1 MKEDKM
7 GRLFRNGLKRET
19 ETIGV
24 SDFLKTR
31 IDMEITARQEERTM
45 RKKIHFKRYIAAAA
59 CVCLLVPAGIFAGG
73 KVSSYVSSTNGADY
87 KTSTDWKDLD
97 KMEKRVGIETD
108 AVESFSNGY
117 QYKEISNSAF
127 NALDDEGNKM
137 FKEKELGVTY
147 ENNDGEI
154 LNCYMRQA
162 DERVTDDRTPDATAD
177 YDGVTVNYY
186 QETYKFVPED
196 YEKTAQDKAMEAAGG
211 YYVSFGT
218 DEIEEMQSMSVSWE
232 KDGVAY
238 SIQGFDTD
246 LTPQEMLSMAG
257 EMIQG

>member
-97 KMEKRVGIETD
+97 KMEKRAGIETD
-108 AVESFSNGY
+108 AVESFPTA
-117 QYKEISNSAF
+117 ISTKRS
-127 NALDDEGNKM
+127 
-137 FKEKELGVTY
+137 
-147 ENNDGEI
+147 
-154 LNCYMRQA
+154 
-162 DERVTDDRTPDATAD
+162 ATAL
-177 YDGVTVNYY
+177 
-186 QETYKFVPED
+186 
-196 YEKTAQDKAMEAAGG
+196 
-211 YYVSFGT
+211 
-218 DEIEEMQSMSVSWE
+218 
-232 KDGVAY
+232 
-238 SIQGFDTD
+238 
-246 LTPQEMLSMAG
+246 LTPWTTRAIRCSKKKNWA
-257 EMIQG
+257 

>member
-1 MKEDKM
+1 
-7 GRLFRNGLKRET
+7 
-19 ETIGV
+19 
-24 SDFLKTR
+24 
-31 IDMEITARQEERTM
+31 M

-97 KMEKRVGIETD
+97 KMEKRAGIETD

-177 YDGVTVNYY
+177 
-186 QETYKFVPED
+186 
-196 YEKTAQDKAMEAAGG
+196 
-211 YYVSFGT
+211 
-218 DEIEEMQSMSVSWE
+218 
-232 KDGVAY
+232 
-238 SIQGFDTD
+238 
-246 LTPQEMLSMAG
+246 
-257 EMIQG
+257 